1 MSATCFPSWPL
12 TFSEPGSGGELRVE
26 RYADSLGLDSKGL
39 DPELLRFGEMSCY
52 TLSWLP
58 EPASETATPSLTP

>member
-39 DPELLRFGEMSCY
+39 S
-52 TLSWLP
+52 
-58 EPASETATPSLTP
+58 A